1 MRARK
6 YHCDL
11 SVRPAIEEA
20 VREMLRPHKA
30 CRSIVRVLFMG
41 AGSSNENYA
50 DELAAIKKSVCEQ
63 LGYMPV
69 VSYVIQH
76 PLYGT
81 LAMELTTVD
90 EDAQLQ
96 YKDNYVIIDDTELVL
111 GAVTPPDLSTSASEQ
126 SDAVFEI
133 IGDILRSEGFGVED
147 IARQWNYIERITETD
162 NGAQRYQDFNDSR
175 SRFYAPYLW
184 SNGYPAAT
192 GIGTQGGGIVIE
204 LDAFRDGSQ
213 RYNKG
218 IDNPLQVAAHNY
230 SATVLVAGGAK
241 SRSTPKFDRA
251 RIVEG
256 DGAGLIYISGTAAI
270 RGQQSCEGCDAAMQ
284 TRLTMENIDFLAGE
298 QNRKGHNIDIEALDD
313 YSVLRVYI
321 KYRHDADAVRDSLRE
336 HYPYVGL
343 VLLLADV
350 CRDEL
355 LVEIET
361 TITIKPLKKT

>member
-6 YHCDL
+6 YHCAL
-11 SVRPAIEEA
+11 SACPSHEEA
-20 VREMLRPHKA
+20 VKQMLEPYKA
-30 CRSIVRVLFMG
+30 CRSIVRVLFMS
-41 AGSSNENYA
+41 AGSGNDNYA
-50 DELAAIKKSVCEQ
+50 GELAVIKKSVGEQ
-63 LGYMPV
+63 LGYMPA
-69 VSYVIQH
+69 VSYVIQR

-96 YKDNYVIIDDTELVL
+96 YKDNYVIIDNTELVL
-111 GAVTPPDLSTSASEQ
+111 GAITPPELSATVSEQ
-126 SDAVFEI
+126 SDAVFDI
-133 IGDILRSEGFGVED
+133 IGEVLRAEGFGVED
-147 IARQWNYIERITETD
+147 IARQWNYIERITETN

-175 SRFYAPYLW
+175 SRFYAPCLW

-192 GIGTQGGGIVIE
+192 GIGTQGGGIIIE

-218 IDNPLQVAAHNY
+218 IDNPLQVAAHSY
-230 SATVLVAGGAK
+230 SETVLVAGVAK
-241 SRSTPKFDRA
+241 SKSTPKFERA

-270 RGQQSCEGCDAAMQ
+270 RGEESCEGCDAALQ

-298 QNRKGHNIDIEALDD
+298 QNRKGHNIDIEGLDD

-321 KYRHDADAVRDSLRE
+321 KYGHDADAVRDSLTE
-336 HYPYVGL
+336 HYPNAGL
-343 VLLLADV
+343 ILLLADV

-361 TITIKPLKKT
+361 TITIKP